1 MAKLP
6 PEINMS
12 TSNEDADDSVPPHI
26 FRQVVEQAALA
37 ISITDEQSNILYANP
52 AFGRT
57 TGYSR
62 LEILGQNQSL
72 LSYRVTPKL
81 VYETMW
87 AQIKRQRP
95 WNGLLVNKRRDGSRY
110 LADLTIS
117 PVVNEDG
124 NTTHYLG
131 MHRDVTEVHR
141 LERQVQNQKTL
152 IESVVDAAQV
162 AIALLDENERVLL
175 DNQEYKKLIGDLGK
189 EPAVR
194 LLAALRAQMG
204 DAFTK
209 AYDKHRNIAA
219 REVC

>member
-52 AFGRT
+52 AFGRN

-72 LSYRVTPKL
+72 LSFHR
-81 VYETMW
+81 
-87 AQIKRQRP
+87 
-95 WNGLLVNKRRDGSRY
+95 LLFISRRDCCRY
-110 LADLTIS
+110 LSDLSVS
-117 PVVNEDG
+117 PLFNEVG
-124 NTTHYLG
+124 NPTHFLG

-141 LERQVQNQKTL
+141 LE
-152 IESVVDAAQV
+152 
-162 AIALLDENERVLL
+162 
-175 DNQEYKKLIGDLGK
+175 
-189 EPAVR
+189 
-194 LLAALRAQMG
+194 
-204 DAFTK
+204 
-209 AYDKHRNIAA
+209 
-219 REVC
+219 